1 MKLLFS
7 DYRKK
12 VKGCFLGKNI
22 GGTLGAPFECFRGV
36 YEIDRFMQDVS
47 QPVPNDDLDLQLVWL
62 SAVEHE
68 GKNLD
73 SHILGEYWENYVSA
87 VISEYGTGKNNFQMG
102 ICPPLTGVMRNEN
115 RNSNGAWI
123 RTEIWACLAAGNPAL
138 AANYAYYDA
147 CVDHAE
153 EGVFSAVFLAAVEA
167 AAFFE
172 HDREKLI
179 PIGLSYIPQ
188 DCAIAGAVK
197 LVLER
202 YAAGDDWKA
211 ARKKLLMTYPSSFG
225 EIGGEWKGTALVP
238 ACPACPVQERDPD
251 LPKAQHGYD
260 APASVGIVLI
270 GWLWGEG
277 DFGRSICL
285 AVNCGEDTDCTAGTL
300 GALLGILGGEEA
312 IPSDWRQ
319 ACSEKIAICTLRP
332 DLLLDVPA
340 TIDELCERVV
350 RQFPVVSSRA
360 CRMTEHGFEIEPNKN
375 LCYSESEFYP
385 YQQEDCRELLSEQ
398 GRTARFH
405 FRPYTVKVTFEDGTA
420 NIAEGREKRLFV
432 TVCNRLYL
440 PQFVTVRLTGLPEE
454 WPVAGGRERCLGLEH
469 WHGSQKEWGQSFSL
483 SFTPTGLQQGKYVLT
498 LQLSANGRGKKNHVD
513 LTFLSGE

>member
-1 MKLLFS
+1 M
-7 DYRKK
+7 
-12 VKGCFLGKNI
+12 C
-22 GGTLGAPFECFRGV
+22 
-36 YEIDRFMQDVS
+36 
-47 QPVPNDDLDLQLVWL
+47 
-62 SAVEHE
+62 
-68 GKNLD
+68 
-73 SHILGEYWENYVSA
+73 
-87 VISEYGTGKNNFQMG
+87 
-102 ICPPLTGVMRNEN
+102 
-115 RNSNGAWI
+115 
-123 RTEIWACLAAGNPAL
+123 
-138 AANYAYYDA
+138 
-147 CVDHAE
+147 
-153 EGVFSAVFLAAVEA
+153 
-167 AAFFE
+167 
-172 HDREKLI
+172 
-179 PIGLSYIPQ
+179 
-188 DCAIAGAVK
+188 GAV
-197 LVLER
+197 
-202 YAAGDDWKA
+202 W
-211 ARKKLLMTYPSSFG
+211 F
-225 EIGGEWKGTALVP
+225 
-238 ACPACPVQERDPD
+238 
-251 LPKAQHGYD
+251 
-260 APASVGIVLI
+260 
-270 GWLWGEG
+270 
-277 DFGRSICL
+277 
-285 AVNCGEDTDCTAGTL
+285 GEDTDCTAGTL

-498 LQLSANGRGKKNHVD
+498 LQLSANGRGEKNHVD